1 MVPRSD
7 GGMTPVADAPQEPTM
22 FAKTL
27 IAALVLAGASLA
39 IVSNA
44 YAGPGQASYQG
55 DQSYM
60 KDRHSP
66 SDTNGF

>member
-1 MVPRSD
+1 
-7 GGMTPVADAPQEPTM
+7 M

-27 IAALVLAGASLA
+27 IAALVLAGASLT

-55 DQSYM
+55 EQSYM